1 MDEKDDA
8 KLINMLW
15 ETKAFMH
22 KQQKPMGDLAKLL
35 LKERSPNLSPVKS
48 N

>member
-8 KLINMLW
+8 KLVNMMW

-22 KQQKPMGDLAKLL
+22 KQQKSMDDMAKLL
-35 LKERSPNLSPVKS
+35 LKERSPNLTPVHSK
-48 N
+48 

>member
-8 KLINMLW
+8 KLINMMW

-22 KQQKPMGDLAKLL
+22 KQQKSMGDLAELL
-35 LKERSPNLSPVKS
+35 LKERSPNRSPVKS

>member
-8 KLINMLW
+8 KLINMMW

-35 LKERSPNLSPVKS
+35 LKERSPQNTPVYSK
-48 N
+48 